1 MDMRRIAEELIGVA
15 ETLVGSERVGRR
27 FMKFR
32 KGRKYRV
39 LKDGASLHWH
49 VSDGPWS
56 WKFKS
61 VRLPAGAE
69 IEYVG
74 NVMGVGSDNIKT
86 PWFKWKNNKGG
97 FEPNFW
103 GGVEEEW
110 LEEVGRNASVR
121 TGMYQPTGEFKSMVE
136 WKNICRREARRVA
149 DEMENVLSDL
159 ETYITEESAGSTR
172 RKLGRLAKAAEEAAK
187 AFQSVEKMA
196 DDLST
201 TLSRKLRW
209 SDR

>member
-74 NVMGVGSDNIKT
+74 NVMGLEATTSRLRGSGGRTTRVVSSRISGAALR
-86 PWFKWKNNKGG
+86 KNGLRK
-97 FEPNFW
+97 
-103 GGVEEEW
+103 
-110 LEEVGRNASVR
+110 SVA
-121 TGMYQPTGEFKSMVE
+121 M
-136 WKNICRREARRVA
+136 
-149 DEMENVLSDL
+149 LL
-159 ETYITEESAGSTR
+159 
-172 RKLGRLAKAAEEAAK
+172 
-187 AFQSVEKMA
+187 
-196 DDLST
+196 
-201 TLSRKLRW
+201 
-209 SDR
+209 